1 MTNGKLFSFCY
12 QYSNNNIINFINLMA
27 LTSVVSFFFLKDLF
41 TGLVIFCF
49 LL

>member
-1 MTNGKLFSFCY
+1 MENCVTNKVII
-12 QYSNNNIINFINLMA
+12 IINFINLMA
-27 LTSVVSFFFLKDLF
+27 LTSFVSFFFLKDLF